1 MTKTLITVFIGLVA
15 VYLFMWVAGFYD
27 RNVHPTGSHEPG
39 GATPPAAGAAIV
51 SGDHLPGLPAPL
63 EPSLAKAKEAGSEEL
78 GKWLKQFGRQVQD
91 PRLASIELDYVVLL
105 NLKNHK
111 AARERFVEVAARIQ
125 PGSPLF
131 ERVRKL
137 APAYDDP

>member
-1 MTKTLITVFIGLVA
+1 MIKTLIIIFVALVG
-15 VYLFMWVAGFYD
+15 VYLFMWGAGIYD
-27 RNVHPTGSHEPG
+27 RTARNPPHAEQSEPPP
-39 GATPPAAGAAIV
+39 GAVSVV
-51 SGDHLPGLPAPL
+51 SGDQLPGLPQPL
-63 EPSLAKAKEAGSEEL
+63 EASLRTAQEQGVEEL

-111 AARERFVEVAARIQ
+111 AARERFIAVASRIQ
-125 PGSPLF
+125 PGSPVF

>member
-1 MTKTLITVFIGLVA
+1 MIKTLIIIFIALVG
-15 VYLFMWVAGFYD
+15 VYLFMWGAGIYD
-27 RNVHPTGSHEPG
+27 RTARNPG
-39 GATPPAAGAAIV
+39 QGEVSEAPAAAVVAV
-51 SGDHLPGLPAPL
+51 PADQLPGLPPAL
-63 EPSLAKAKEAGSEEL
+63 EASLRTAQEQGVEEL

-91 PRLASIELDYVVLL
+91 PRLAAIELDYVVLL

-111 AARERFVEVAARIQ
+111 AARERFIAVASRIQ
-125 PGSPLF
+125 PGSPIF

>member
-1 MTKTLITVFIGLVA
+1 MTKTLIAIAIGLVG

-27 RNVHPTGSHEPG
+27 RNVHPTGPHESSAPP
-39 GATPPAAGAAIV
+39 PPAAGTPA
-51 SGDHLPGLPAPL
+51 SSSDHLSGLPPQL
-63 EPSLAKAKEAGSEEL
+63 ETSLNHAKEAGSEEL

-91 PRLASIELDYVVLL
+91 PRLAAIELDYVVLL

-111 AARERFVEVAARIQ
+111 AARERFVEVASRIQ

-131 ERVRKL
+131 ERVRRL

>member
-1 MTKTLITVFIGLVA
+1 MIKTLIIIFIALVG
-15 VYLFMWVAGFYD
+15 VYLFMWGAGIYD
-27 RNVHPTGSHEPG
+27 RTARAPAHSEQSQ
-39 GATPPAAGAAIV
+39 PPAAAAAQV
-51 SGDHLPGLPAPL
+51 PGDQLPGLPQPL
-63 EPSLAKAKEAGSEEL
+63 EASLRTAQEQGVEEL

-111 AARERFVEVAARIQ
+111 AARERFIAVASRIQ
-125 PGSPLF
+125 PGSPVF

>member
-1 MTKTLITVFIGLVA
+1 MIKTLITIFIVLVA
-15 VYLFMWVAGFYD
+15 VYLFMWGAGIYD
-27 RNVHPTGSHEPG
+27 RTARNPPTTEQLEQA
-39 GATPPAAGAAIV
+39 ATAAAPV
-51 SGDHLPGLPAPL
+51 SGDQLSGLPPAL
-63 EPSLAKAKEAGSEEL
+63 DASLRAAQEQGVEEL

-105 NLKNHK
+105 NLKDHK
-111 AARERFVEVAARIQ
+111 AARERFIAVASRIQ
-125 PGSPLF
+125 PGSPIF